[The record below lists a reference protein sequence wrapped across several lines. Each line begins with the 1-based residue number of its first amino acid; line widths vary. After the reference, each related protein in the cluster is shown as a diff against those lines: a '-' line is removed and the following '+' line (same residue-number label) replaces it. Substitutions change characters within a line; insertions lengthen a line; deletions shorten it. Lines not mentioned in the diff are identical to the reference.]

1 MTFYNFVNIMTC
13 RHMAFCSKINKTYV
27 SNKMK
32 GWFRV
37 ASERRKILLVSSEAA
52 PYAKSGGLGD
62 VVGSLPKALQE
73 ADVDVRVVL
82 PKYAT
87 IKEEHLQDVEYL
99 GSFSI
104 NLAWRTQEAKIL
116 RKIQALFLCTL

>member
-1 MTFYNFVNIMTC
+1 MCQIIWCSWCHAMFSILVLVDIMIVT
-13 RHMAFCSKINKTYV
+13 ASII
-27 SNKMK
+27 MK
-32 GWFRV
+32 GWLWV

-62 VVGSLPKALQE
+62 VVGSLPKALKE

-87 IKEEHLQDVEYL
+87 IKEEHMQDVEYL
-99 GSFSI
+99 GSFLI

-116 RKIQALFLCTL
+116 KKNTSIL